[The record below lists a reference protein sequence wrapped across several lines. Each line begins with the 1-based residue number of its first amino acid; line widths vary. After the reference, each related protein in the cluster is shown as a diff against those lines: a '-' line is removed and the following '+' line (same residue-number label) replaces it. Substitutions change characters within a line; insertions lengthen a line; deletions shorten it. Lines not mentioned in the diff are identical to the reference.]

1 MFLGNRHTILE
12 EEIYEERLV
21 PDTLIGILD
30 L

>member
-1 MFLGNRHTILE
+1 MFLDNRHTILE
-12 EEIYEERLV
+12 EEIYEEGLV